1 MENRR
6 PPLPYY
12 MAYQMPEENK
22 NRIEVILWPR
32 SVFHKINLP
41 MRVDQQWRNSILQ
54 EVAQEKIRE
63 QYYKL

>member
-22 NRIEVILWPR
+22 NRIEVILC
-32 SVFHKINLP
+32 VEL
-41 MRVDQQWRNSILQ
+41 IL
-54 EVAQEKIRE
+54 
-63 QYYKL
+63 